1 MQCFFQK
8 NVINSLTLHEPV
20 SLGDRYLVAYPLNLI
35 WSAEYLRYGSGI
47 NVYGSDGS
55 RETMV

>member
-1 MQCFFQK
+1 M
-8 NVINSLTLHEPV
+8 INLKLTLHEPV
-20 SLGDRYLVAYPLNLI
+20 SRGDRYLVAYPLNLI

-55 RETMV
+55 GGAMVSQ

>member
-1 MQCFFQK
+1 MRLTL
-8 NVINSLTLHEPV
+8 LTLHDPV

-55 RETMV
+55 GKTMV